1 MAGRTRKCEYCK
13 DTINVGNKDN
23 LGHVLL
29 YKKKYYHKEC
39 FVELAESRVAAQNR
53 YSASWQLAL
62 DNIDQ
67 LVEDARLL
75 ITVKVKTDVLD
86 EYLRLHYNINEANG
100 FKTSFWATIAD
111 IGNGVYRHRR
121 CAKIDCDTLVDMWKW
136 GQNKLDKIN
145 VQNKSRGVVME
156 GEERVI
162 YDLAILMNKYGFYL
176 KHKAKEA
183 VAIAEATREINAPKD
198 KIDYNI
204 MSKNAKSDTKD
215 IASIIDDIF

>member
-13 DTINVGNKDN
+13 GTINVGNKDN

-67 LVEDARLL
+67 FIDDARLS
-75 ITVKVKTDVLD
+75 ITVKVKTNVLD
-86 EYLRLHYNINEANG
+86 EYLRLHYDLNEKNG
-100 FKTSFWATIAD
+100 FGTNFWATIAD

-136 GQNKLDKIN
+136 GQNKLDKID
-145 VQNKSRGVVME
+145 VQNKSRGIVME
-156 GEERVI
+156 GDTRVL

-176 KHKAKEA
+176 KYKAKEA
-183 VAIAEATREINAPKD
+183 AAEAEAVRELNTAKD
-198 KIDYNI
+198 KINYNNI
-204 MSKNAKSDTKD
+204 SKSTKSDTKD